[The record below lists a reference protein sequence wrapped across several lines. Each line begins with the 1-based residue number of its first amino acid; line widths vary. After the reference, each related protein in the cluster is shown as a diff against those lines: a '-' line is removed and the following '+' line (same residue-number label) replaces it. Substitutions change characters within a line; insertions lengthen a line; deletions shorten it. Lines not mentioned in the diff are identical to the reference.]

1 MEPRL
6 ASRTSPAEADIAYRK
21 GVEHA
26 GRQDFEQAAHWHQ
39 VAAEAGHDRAAIELA
54 RLLLHGYGV
63 DHDAPAALRW
73 LEQAETAGNPVA
85 AYLLAWMAVGGVLLP
100 RDARINQR
108 LLTAVQAGYAPAL
121 RAAAVHFGRK
131 PAPDAQRLAIQLFER
146 AALAGDVVA
155 AQLLAER
162 LHFGEGCT
170 ADPDTAAQMRERL
183 LDAGVPALPEVSQRM
198 LPPRNA
204 DPRQLDLE
212 EALAPVTAHL
222 RTQRPR
228 VVTVDSLLSAD
239 ECRLLIAMATPHLHR
254 SMTVNPLD
262 GTPLEI
268 QLRTSSDA
276 QLDPL
281 DEDLALRMVQLR
293 MCAAAGIELAHAE
306 PLTVLRYLPGEE
318 YRPHRDYMPP
328 GGVERD
334 RPEAG
339 NRLRTICAYLNDV
352 EAGGATRFPIA
363 GTEVS
368 PLAGRAVVFDNLH
381 ADGQP
386 DPDSLHAGTPVLRGV
401 KWLATLWLRQRPYR
415 RL

>member
-1 MEPRL
+1 MDPGL
-6 ASRTSPAEADIAYRK
+6 ATSTRPADADAAYRK

-26 GRQDFEQAAHWHQ
+26 TRQDFEQAAHWHQ
-39 VAAEAGHDRAAIELA
+39 VAAEAGDDRAAIELA
-54 RLLLHGYGV
+54 RLLLHGFGV
-63 DHDAPAALRW
+63 EQDGPAAIRW
-73 LEQAETAGNPVA
+73 LEQAESRGNPVA
-85 AYLLAWMAVGGVLLP
+85 SCLLAWAAVGGVLLP

-108 LLTAVQAGYAPAL
+108 LLVAVQAGHPPAL

-131 PAPDAQRLAIQLFER
+131 PAAEAQQLAMQLFER

-162 LHFGEGCT
+162 LRFGEGCE
-170 ADPDTAAQMRERL
+170 ADPGVASEMRERL
-183 LDAGVPALPEVSQRM
+183 QDAGVPPLPDITRRTS
-198 LPPRNA
+198 PPRAA
-204 DPRQLDLE
+204 DPRQLDIE
-212 EALAPVTAHL
+212 EALAPATVHL
-222 RTQRPR
+222 RAQRPR
-228 VVTVDSLLSAD
+228 VLTVDTLLSAD
-239 ECRLLIAMATPHLHR
+239 ECRLLVAMASPHLHR

-262 GTPLEI
+262 GLPLEMP
-268 QLRTSSDA
+268 LRTSSDA

-281 DEDLALRMVQLR
+281 DEDLALRLVQLR

-306 PLTVLRYLPGEE
+306 PLTVLRYQPGEE

-352 EAGGATRFPIA
+352 EAGGATAFPIA
-363 GTEVS
+363 GTEVA
-368 PLAGRAVVFDNLH
+368 PLAGRAVIFDNLRD
-381 ADGQP
+381 DGSP

-401 KWLATLWLRQRPYR
+401 KWLATLWLRQRSYR